1 MKTGIKI
8 QSILLKEAKKI
19 GDREN
24 RSATA
29 QIEYWILLGKAQDEK
44 KKLSLQR
51 FESSLSNMLT
61 QEFNKTVNTYL
72 FNNFEYVYV
81 ASSKGE
87 KYVDRLSKNGQRET
101 GTIENG
107 EFRKCD

>member
-8 QSILLKEAKKI
+8 QSTLLTEAKKI
-19 GDREN
+19 GDQEN

-29 QIEYWILLGKAQDEK
+29 QIEHWILLGKAQDEK
-44 KKLSLQR
+44 KKLSLKR
-51 FESSLSNMLT
+51 FESSLSHALSKD
-61 QEFNKTVNTYL
+61 FNKTVDTYL

-81 ASSKGE
+81 ASARGD
-87 KYVDRLSKNGQRET
+87 KYIDRLSKNGQRET
-101 GTIENG
+101 GTIEDG